1 MAETSEQMSETAA
14 SKRGGGWAAMVA
26 NRLLLALLAVSLI
39 PMAFM
44 GLSSQQSASSALRDQ
59 AFKQLE
65 TVNTITGQ
73 SVERYFQ
80 TLHDELRVLSED
92 RMVTSAL
99 RDFTAGVESLL
110 TEDGFDEKAMI
121 RGRRS
126 LESFYSGEFAAA
138 YRKATGT
145 DPDSRGLV
153 ASLDD
158 KAAKKSPAPAAR
170 LTVENVL
177 ELIVKQDGRCAC
189 CACPL
194 LLQGFKPRHKQAF
207 SIDRLDDSRGHAR
220 DNCRVCCLSCN
231 QRHKA

>member
-110 TEDGFDEKAMI
+110 T
-121 RGRRS
+121 
-126 LESFYSGEFAAA
+126 
-138 YRKATGT
+138 
-145 DPDSRGLV
+145 
-153 ASLDD
+153 
-158 KAAKKSPAPAAR
+158 
-170 LTVENVL
+170 
-177 ELIVKQDGRCAC
+177 
-189 CACPL
+189 
-194 LLQGFKPRHKQAF
+194 
-207 SIDRLDDSRGHAR
+207 
-220 DNCRVCCLSCN
+220 
-231 QRHKA
+231 